1 MPRQQR
7 CHKRQGSDCDVQAPW
22 IDTANLTSTDQP
34 IVSPIAATVSSVC
47 STRTGKANEQQRTTV
62 SRENSQSPS
71 NIGLVSVL
79 GTDDGTLSLKEAILG
94 FRGTKVKVKFTRTH
108 ITWKPINPVGGCCV
122 DRRSLARAAAFDEIL
137 SAVLPKS
144 DCCPRLGCTV
154 REYSFVIYTFSR
166 KGPRCP
172 NTWRLEEYVLSTTTP
187 EVAKDWVNAIN
198 QRVRDIRDRP
208 RNLLVFINPYA
219 GTRLARLTWERHALP
234 VFQRAGIA
242 VNAVE
247 TTKQDHARD
256 MLELMKS
263 EDLAGYQGV
272 VAVGGDG
279 LFQEVV
285 SGLLARRAR
294 GDTAAFKIRVGHVP
308 AGSTDAVAYTLHG
321 SRCATTAALHI
332 ALGDRLSLDSGRVD
346 AADGSTRHFVC
357 QAGYGFMGDVMRF
370 SERLRFMGP
379 TRYDVT
385 GAVQYMRLASY
396 RVKLS
401 YREAPS
407 TTADVQQLC
416 TTQCEVCR
424 MAGIRIQTPHP
435 HRGGGGAS
443 PHAAGPTG
451 GAGGAIGKVGG
462 VSPRAA
468 GTVPAGAINNNSAV
482 TLFRSSPTPP
492 ASAPASFIVPADS
505 APSSGSLGPLPSGG
519 ASGVTVPGIPVWE
532 AYGGHDGDG
541 GGGTAGTGT
550 GASGTLFRTS
560 NTPPPGPAPASTVP
574 ALASGVALASTGL
587 LAGERQSLGQAQQ
600 SAPQSSDVADIAIGA
615 MACTPDS
622 TSKHIAMGSVFATA
636 AATAT
641 AAAVGGPHASEEG
654 WIKAEGEYVS
664 VMCIVTPCRSDKSKR
679 GIIPNGHLSDGRMY
693 LVLVS
698 KCSHFDFLRF
708 LLRLST
714 RGLVDRCLPFVRVIP
729 ITALKLAPLPGGH
742 QLGGCL
748 SDPEASESAWN
759 VDGEL
764 LIHNDVD
771 ISISRGALEVF
782 ARGLETAAGN

>member
-1 MPRQQR
+1 
-7 CHKRQGSDCDVQAPW
+7 
-22 IDTANLTSTDQP
+22 
-34 IVSPIAATVSSVC
+34 
-47 STRTGKANEQQRTTV
+47 
-62 SRENSQSPS
+62 
-71 NIGLVSVL
+71 
-79 GTDDGTLSLKEAILG
+79 
-94 FRGTKVKVKFTRTH
+94 
-108 ITWKPINPVGGCCV
+108 
-122 DRRSLARAAAFDEIL
+122 
-137 SAVLPKS
+137 
-144 DCCPRLGCTV
+144 
-154 REYSFVIYTFSR
+154 
-166 KGPRCP
+166 
-172 NTWRLEEYVLSTTTP
+172 
-187 EVAKDWVNAIN
+187 
-198 QRVRDIRDRP
+198 
-208 RNLLVFINPYA
+208 
-219 GTRLARLTWERHALP
+219 
-234 VFQRAGIA
+234 
-242 VNAVE
+242 
-247 TTKQDHARD
+247 
-256 MLELMKS
+256 
-263 EDLAGYQGV
+263 
-272 VAVGGDG
+272 
-279 LFQEVV
+279 
-285 SGLLARRAR
+285 
-294 GDTAAFKIRVGHVP
+294 
-308 AGSTDAVAYTLHG
+308 
-321 SRCATTAALHI
+321 LHI

-346 AADGSTRHFVC
+346 AADGSARHFVC

-416 TTQCEVCR
+416 TAQCEVCR
-424 MAGIRIQTPHP
+424 MAGIRIQTPVP
-435 HRGGGGAS
+435 YRGGGGAS
-443 PHAAGPTG
+443 PHAAGPIG
-451 GAGGAIGKVGG
+451 GAGGVIGKVGG

-468 GTVPAGAINNNSAV
+468 GTVPAGAVNNTSAG

-492 ASAPASFIVPADS
+492 ASAPASFLVPADS

-532 AYGGHDGDG
+532 VYGGHDGDG

-550 GASGTLFRTS
+550 GASGTLFRAS
-560 NTPPPGPAPASTVP
+560 NTLLSGPAPTSTAP
-574 ALASGVALASTGL
+574 ALASGVALASAGL
-587 LAGERQSLGQAQQ
+587 LAGERQGVGQGPQ
-600 SAPQSSDVADIAIGA
+600 SAPQSSDVADIATGA

-622 TSKHIAMGSVFATA
+622 TTSKHIAMGSVFATA

-641 AAAVGGPHASEEG
+641 AAAGGGAHASEEG
-654 WIKAEGEYVS
+654 WINAEGEYVS

-748 SDPEASESAWN
+748 ADPEASESAWN

-764 LIHNDVD
+764 LTHNDVS